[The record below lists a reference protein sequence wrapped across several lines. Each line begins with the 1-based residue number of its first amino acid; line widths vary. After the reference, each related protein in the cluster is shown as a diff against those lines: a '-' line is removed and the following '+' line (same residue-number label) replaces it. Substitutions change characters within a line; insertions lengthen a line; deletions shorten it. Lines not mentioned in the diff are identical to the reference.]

1 MQKSPHTKVIKKP
14 QNTSI
19 PLPSGGIIPKPRQFM
34 FTHNVFLK
42 SYNISLSPR
51 KILTTKLWHTVDYKM
66 YRKALILF
74 LINHG
79 FCGCWAVP
87 YHYYKSSIM
96 ISLYHYKVIRYTYAY
111 EKYPTVQAG
120 PRQYAEVLPPTLHSK
135 RLVFSLCATTCGP
148 VTQY

>member
-1 MQKSPHTKVIKKP
+1 MQKSPNTKVIKKP

-42 SYNISLSPR
+42 SYYNISLSPR

-66 YRKALILF
+66 YCKALILF

-87 YHYYKSSIM
+87 YHYDKGKHAYKK
-96 ISLYHYKVIRYTYAY
+96 H
-111 EKYPTVQAG
+111 PTVQAG
-120 PRQYAEVLPPTLHSK
+120 TR
-135 RLVFSLCATTCGP
+135 
-148 VTQY
+148 